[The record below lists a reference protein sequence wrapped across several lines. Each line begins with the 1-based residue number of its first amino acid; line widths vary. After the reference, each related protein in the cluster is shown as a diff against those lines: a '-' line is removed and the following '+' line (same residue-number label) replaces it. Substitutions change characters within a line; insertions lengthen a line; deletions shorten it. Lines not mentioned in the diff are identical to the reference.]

1 MKVQFAD
8 SFTKSLKRMIRHQ
21 TWWYK
26 TYEFIRWDIWHFFKN
41 IWRFRKELYSH
52 RWWDYRFTLEM
63 LERSLIIMEEGMH
76 DGLEVRESRDKKI
89 QKMQRAIELLQNRR
103 EDNYTERAESEL
115 GNLIMRD
122 WEFEDVGDG
131 LYQIKDTDTIDEKEH
146 NRRVFQR
153 SHEIE
158 EAEWKEL
165 WEIFKGTRYSKQ
177 YGKKYDGTDMRSWW
191 DQYDL
196 WEI

>member
-1 MKVQFAD
+1 MKIQFAD
-8 SFTKSLKRMIRHQ
+8 SFTKSLKTMVNHQ

-26 TYEFIRWDIWHFFKN
+26 TYEFIRWDIWYFFKN

-52 RWWDYRFTLEM
+52 RWWDSRFTLEM
-63 LERSLIIMEEGMH
+63 LERSLIIMEKGMH
-76 DGLEVRESRDKKI
+76 GGLEVRESRDKKI

-177 YGKKYDGTDMRSWW
+177 YGNKYDGTDMRSWW
-191 DQYDL
+191 D
-196 WEI
+196 